1 MWPGEAGDGI
11 DAISN
16 SAIGEAV
23 TFGSYEQDNDMGNN
37 PEPIEWIVLDHQE
50 GRTLLLSKYGLDG
63 RWYNTDRVDVT
74 WENCSLRRWLNT
86 DFYNTAFD
94 DTKKDMIVQVTNENP
109 DGDSF
114 WESMGRTVES
124 SIGGN
129 DTQDAYSPGME
140 CWWWLRSPGSERGH
154 AAVIKDSGRVLS
166 EFVYHGRNR
175 IFI

>member
-1 MWPGEAGDGI
+1 MDSAGSSGGEDT
-11 DAISN
+11 S
-16 SAIGEAV
+16 
-23 TFGSYEQDNDMGNN
+23 
-37 PEPIEWIVLDHQE
+37 
-50 GRTLLLSKYGLDG
+50 LLSKYGLG
-63 RWYNTDRVDVT
+63 GIWYNTDSVDVT

-94 DTKKDMIVQVTNENP
+94 DTEKDMIVQVTNENP

-140 CWWWLRSPGSERGH
+140 CWW
-154 AAVIKDSGRVLS
+154 
-166 EFVYHGRNR
+166 
-175 IFI
+175 